1 MLISEQESR
10 SQCRPL
16 SQCIIW
22 PAILRPLLI
31 ETRHEANLPSRSAPM
46 RTPDL
51 PIHISHTSPQP
62 LVLQIVDALIL
73 AMRSGLLPPG
83 SMLPGTRKLAE
94 QLQVSRGTV
103 VAAFEELQAKG
114 WIDASSGSGSRVVDP
129 LPKPLSLRPGLTPPA
144 LSPQAFDLPTRPELA
159 TDHAN
164 RLFKLSYGVTDA
176 RLMSAEILGRA
187 YSRAM
192 RRRAS
197 DVLNFGDPLGELELR
212 HELVNYLRERR
223 AIQTDEKSI
232 LVTRGSHQALRMVA
246 LGLLKA
252 GDRVAVENPGNPS
265 AREAFQQQGADLVP
279 IPVDDQG
286 LDVEALER
294 ALAEGPIRLLYLTP
308 RFQMPTTVTL
318 SLDRRQRLLELAK
331 QHRFGIVED
340 DPEAEYTLEGPA
352 EAPLAAF
359 GTSGSVLY
367 LFSFSRL
374 LAPGLRLG
382 LITGPQDAIAR
393 LAKARLHTDTLGDMA
408 LERAFASMLQE
419 GEIRRHTHRVQR
431 IYRER
436 RDHLV
441 FRLRSLF
448 AEAFEFKVP
457 QGGLSLWLRTR
468 PNLDLETWQRA
479 CLDRGVQFQLGQ
491 SFLINRAPVPGF
503 PFAFGS
509 FEPEEMDQILLR
521 MHHALDQRAGR

>member
-1 MLISEQESR
+1 
-10 SQCRPL
+10 
-16 SQCIIW
+16 
-22 PAILRPLLI
+22 
-31 ETRHEANLPSRSAPM
+31 M
-46 RTPDL
+46 RIPDL

-73 AMRSGLLPPG
+73 AIRSGLLPPG
-83 SMLPGTRKLAE
+83 SPIPGTRKLAD
-94 QLQVSRGTV
+94 QLRVSRGTV

-114 WIDASSGSGSRVVDP
+114 WIDANSGSGSRVSDP
-129 LPKPLSLRPGLTPPA
+129 LPKPLSLRPGQTSPIH
-144 LSPQAFDLPTRPELA
+144 SPQAFDLPTRPELG
-159 TDHAN
+159 TDSTT

-197 DVLNFGDPLGELELR
+197 DVLNFGDPLGELDLR
-212 HELVNYLRERR
+212 HQLVDYLRERR
-223 AIQTDEKSI
+223 AIQADEQSI
-232 LVTRGSHQALRMVA
+232 LVTHGSHQALRLIA

-265 AREAFQQQGADLVP
+265 AREAFEQQGASLVP
-279 IPVDDQG
+279 IPVDAEGMDA
-286 LDVEALER
+286 DALER

-308 RFQMPTTVTL
+308 RFQVPTTVTL
-318 SLDRRQRLLELAK
+318 SADRRQRLLELAR

-340 DPEAEYTLEGPA
+340 DPEAEYTLDGPT

-359 GTSGSVLY
+359 GAPGSVLY

-382 LITGPQDAIAR
+382 LIAGPKDAVAR

-419 GEIRRHTHRVQR
+419 GEIRRHIHRVQR

-441 FRLRSLF
+441 FRLKDLF
-448 AEAFEFKVP
+448 KDVFDFTLP
-457 QGGLSLWLRTR
+457 LGGLSLWIRTR
-468 PNLDLETWQRA
+468 PDLDLESWQRA

-491 SFLINRAPVPGF
+491 TYFIDHAPVPGF

-509 FEPEEMDQILLR
+509 FEPGEMDQILLR
-521 MHHALDQRAGR
+521 MHHALGLRPGR

>member
-1 MLISEQESR
+1 M
-10 SQCRPL
+10 
-16 SQCIIW
+16 
-22 PAILRPLLI
+22 
-31 ETRHEANLPSRSAPM
+31 
-46 RTPDL
+46 
-51 PIHISHTSPQP
+51 
-62 LVLQIVDALIL
+62 DALIL

-83 SMLPGTRKLAE
+83 SPIPGTRKLAD

-114 WIDASSGSGSRVVDP
+114 WIDASSGSGSRVSDP
-129 LPKPLSLRPGLTPPA
+129 LPRPLSLRPGQTPPV

-159 TDHAN
+159 TDHTS

-197 DVLNFGDPLGELELR
+197 DVLNFGDPLGEMDLR
-212 HELVNYLRERR
+212 QELVNYLRERR
-223 AIQTDEKSI
+223 AIQTDEMGI
-232 LVTRGSHQALRMVA
+232 LVTRGSHQALRLIA

-265 AREAFQQQGADLVP
+265 ARDAFLQQQTQLVP

-308 RFQMPTTVTL
+308 RFQVPTTVTQ
-318 SLDRRQRLLELAK
+318 SAPRRQRLLELAK
-331 QHRFGIVED
+331 HHRFGIVED
-340 DPEAEYTLEGPA
+340 DPEADYTLEGPT

-382 LITGPQDAIAR
+382 LIAGPKDAIAR

-419 GEIRRHTHRVQR
+419 GEIRRHVHRVQR

-441 FRLRSLF
+441 YRLKDLF
-448 AEAFEFKVP
+448 EGDFTFTLP
-457 QGGLSLWLRTR
+457 PGGLSLWIRTR
-468 PNLDLETWQRA
+468 PDLDLESWQRG
-479 CLDRGVQFQLGQ
+479 CMDRGVQFQLGQ
-491 SFLINRAPVPGF
+491 SYFINHTPVPGF

-521 MHHALDQRAGR
+521 MHHALTQHR